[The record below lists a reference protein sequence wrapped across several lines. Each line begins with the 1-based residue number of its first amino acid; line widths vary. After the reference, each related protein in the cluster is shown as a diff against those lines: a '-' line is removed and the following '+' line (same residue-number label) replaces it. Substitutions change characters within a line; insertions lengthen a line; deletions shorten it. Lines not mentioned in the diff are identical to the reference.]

1 MILSILLNLQNKSFM
16 CLKVWLLQVLKST
29 FFLNLNPLE
38 KIIIL
43 IRKIKYV
50 NSSQPGDLMLSK
62 HWQTSLIKSLNI
74 TNVYNNV
81 WKLWTM
87 LLDLFVENSS
97 AGFTLK
103 WLPPTLLCDKVIKL
117 FQRMHQ
123 DSIGRDVGWCN
134 VRRLLSSRF
143 YYQYVLFAML
153 SSEKD

>member
-1 MILSILLNLQNKSFM
+1 MDMVRISKFNIAAPTRALKHNLQNKSFM

-50 NSSQPGDLMLSK
+50 NLSQPGDLMFSK

-74 TNVYNNV
+74 NMLENFEECHLIYLLRIGVEDL
-81 WKLWTM
+81 LWN
-87 LLDLFVENSS
+87 D
-97 AGFTLK
+97 

-123 DSIGRDVGWCN
+123 DSI
-134 VRRLLSSRF
+134 
-143 YYQYVLFAML
+143 
-153 SSEKD
+153 

>member
-1 MILSILLNLQNKSFM
+1 MEINHS

-50 NSSQPGDLMLSK
+50 NLSQPGDLMLSR
-62 HWQTSLIKSLNI
+62 HWQTSHIKSMNI
-74 TNVYNNV
+74 NNVYNNV

-123 DSIGRDVGWCN
+123 DSIGRDVGAISGDSIYPVFIIHMYYVQCC
-134 VRRLLSSRF
+134 LLREIRCLR
-143 YYQYVLFAML
+143 YIVLN
-153 SSEKD
+153 

>member
-1 MILSILLNLQNKSFM
+1 MEINHS

-29 FFLNLNPLE
+29 FFLNFNPLE

-50 NSSQPGDLMLSK
+50 NLSKPGDLMLSK

-74 TNVYNNV
+74 NNVYNYV

-123 DSIGRDVGWCN
+123 DSIGRDVGAI
-134 VRRLLSSRF
+134 SGDSF
-143 YYQYVLFAML
+143 YPVFIINMYYVQCCLPRKIRCL
-153 SSEKD
+153 RYIVLN